1 MSIITGIFALSI
13 AIGSI
18 GGAMTLIGAIQLDSA
33 YTDKARN
40 REIKFLAVGV
50 ALLLVGVF
58 FIGLTAPEVTG

>member
-33 YTDKARN
+33 YTDKSRN
-40 REIKFLAVGV
+40 REIKFLAIGV
-50 ALLLVGVF
+50 SLLLVGVF

>member
-18 GGAMTLIGAIQLDSA
+18 GGAMTLIGAIRLDSA

-40 REIKFLAVGV
+40 REIKFLAIGV
-50 ALLLVGVF
+50 SLLLVGVF